1 MAKNKP
7 MVNLAI
13 VEDDKFLLNT
23 LGLVLQKNEKLNI
36 VGSFSNPMQALK
48 MIPILKPDIV
58 LMDLHLGAQQ
68 ISGIECITR
77 LKSSNPEILF
87 LILTISED
95 HDKVFDALSAG
106 ALGYIL
112 KSASKEKIIDAIFDL
127 YDGGSPMTPSIA
139 RKIALSFNYTPNNL
153 YPDVPANLLTNREKE
168 VIDLISKGKLEKEV
182 ANELFISYKTVKAHI
197 SNIYAKLHVN
207 TRVDALNKYF
217 GR

>member
-1 MAKNKP
+1 
-7 MVNLAI
+7 MVKIAI

-182 ANELFISYKTVKAHI
+182 ANELFISYKTVNAHI

>member
-1 MAKNKP
+1 
-7 MVNLAI
+7 MVNIAI

-23 LGLVLQKNEKLNI
+23 LVLVLQKNEKLNI

-48 MIPILKPDIV
+48 MIPVLKPHIV
-58 LMDLHLGAQQ
+58 LMDLNLGAEQ

-112 KSASKEKIIDAIFDL
+112 KSASKEKIVDAIFDL
-127 YDGGSPMTPSIA
+127 FEGGSPMTPSIA
-139 RKIALSFNYTPNNL
+139 RKIALSFNYIPNHL
-153 YPDVPANLLTNREKE
+153 YPDVPSNLLTHREKE